1 MTADAVG
8 FAPAHTVP
16 GAFGGAYG
24 RKTKTV
30 GRAA

>member
-24 RKTKTV
+24 RKTV